1 MARGRLRVSRRLL
14 DLRGI
19 ARNNS
24 AVNPEPKVLRSIEE
38 MRAFGAARPLGLVPT
53 MGYLHEGHLSLARRA
68 REECAT
74 VVLSIFV
81 NPLQF
86 GPSEDL
92 ERYPRDEDRD
102 LALAGEAG
110 VGAVFIPDVREMY
123 PAGFTT
129 EVRVR
134 GLEDVLE
141 GAARPGHFAG
151 VATVLAKLLNL
162 VGPDRM
168 YMGQKDAQQAVVTRR
183 MISDLD
189 FPARLVVCPT
199 VREPDGLAMSSR
211 NVYLGPEER
220 AAAAVLYRALTTARE
235 SGNRTPE
242 VLEEIVR
249 ETVTMEP
256 LVELEYVSAN
266 DAASLGPVTAGTRE
280 VLISLAARVGKTRLI
295 DNVVIG

>member
-1 MARGRLRVSRRLL
+1 M
-14 DLRGI
+14 

-24 AVNPEPKVLRSIEE
+24 TVNLAPKMLRSIEE
-38 MRAFGAARPLGLVPT
+38 MRAFEAVRPLGLVPT
-53 MGYLHEGHLSLARRA
+53 MGYLHEGHLSLVRRA
-68 REECAT
+68 REECAA

-81 NPLQF
+81 NPMQF
-86 GPSEDL
+86 GPQEDL
-92 ERYPRDEDRD
+92 ERYPRDEGRD
-102 LALAGEAG
+102 LALAREAG
-110 VGAVFIPDVREMY
+110 VDAVFAPEAREMY

-134 GLEDVLE
+134 GIEDVLE

-151 VATVLAKLLNL
+151 VATVLAKLLNI

-220 AAAAVLYRALTTARE
+220 AAAAVLYRALTTARR
-235 SGNRTPE
+235 SGNRSPE
-242 VLEEIVR
+242 ILEEVVR
-249 ETVTMEP
+249 ETVLTEP
-256 LVELEYVSAN
+256 LVELEYVSAS
-266 DAASLGPVTAGTRE
+266 DAGSLGPVTADTRE
-280 VLISLAARVGKTRLI
+280 VLLSLAARAGKTRLI